1 MPDIIVSAMETLC
14 GKIDATEEE
23 TRKCVNRVKERR
35 MGYLWENMEK
45 MSIQE
50 ERRNTAQARA
60 EAEKAKAEAESAKAE
75 FEKAKVALKLT
86 QEDKIK
92 SVIKLCKK
100 LKASKEQTV
109 SETMSECSLD
119 QETARQKVDLYWN
132 I

>member
-1 MPDIIVSAMETLC
+1 
-14 GKIDATEEE
+14 
-23 TRKCVNRVKERR
+23 

-45 MSIQE
+45 ISIQE

-109 SETMSECSLD
+109 S
-119 QETARQKVDLYWN
+119 
-132 I
+132 